1 MTTWQQTLMP
11 SLIFYGLAAV
21 VAMSVAALISGLGTV
36 LHRLEHM
43 GKERAK

>member
-21 VAMSVAALISGLGTV
+21 VAMAVAALISGLGTV
-36 LHRLEHM
+36 LHHLENK
-43 GKERAK
+43 GKEHSK